1 MGKTTLKSMTL
12 TSKEKVNELQ
22 SGVLYFI
29 DEGKEVRIFEENALP
44 IASSRLLGNI
54 YRYTGE
60 TTNEYKNGAFY
71 NVIKF
76 GENYSWREVY
86 GLNLDL
92 NLDPKTD
99 NDTVEVHF
107 DSTTGKLYCAGGNI
121 ESAENIKV
129 SNRSEFPNIGEKNK
143 IYIAKDEGKIYFFDI
158 EKNNYICI
166 GNNYE
171 NIKIINGG
179 DANATTNTN

>member
-44 IASSRLLGNI
+44 IASSSLLGNI

-121 ESAENIKV
+121 ESAENVKV
-129 SNRSEFPNIGEKNK
+129 FNSYWDFPQPKGEPNK
-143 IYIAKDEGKIYFFDI
+143 IYIDKSELTTYIFDI
-158 EKNNYICI
+158 DTGHYVCI
-166 GNNYE
+166 GDNKE
-171 NIKIINGG
+171 IEIINGG
-179 DANATTNTN
+179 KATWDKQ

>member
-1 MGKTTLKSMTL
+1 METNMGKTTLKSMTL

-44 IASSRLLGNI
+44 IASSSLLGNI

-99 NDTVEVHF
+99 KDTVEVHY
-107 DSTTGKLYCAGGNI
+107 DLQLSDYDRYSSAHSTFLPYLQ
-121 ESAENIKV
+121 
-129 SNRSEFPNIGEKNK
+129 SEQPMHIHLP
-143 IYIAKDEGKIYFFDI
+143 A
-158 EKNNYICI
+158 
-166 GNNYE
+166 
-171 NIKIINGG
+171 
-179 DANATTNTN
+179 AAV

>member
-60 TTNEYKNGAFY
+60 TTNQYRNGAFY

-99 NDTVEVHF
+99 DDTVEVHY
-107 DSTTGKLYCAGGNI
+107 DPKTGKLYCAGGNI
-121 ESAENIKV
+121 ESAENIKIFN
-129 SNRSEFPNIGEKNK
+129 SRFEFPNNGESNK
-143 IYIAKDEGKIYFFDI
+143 IYIAKDESSTWIFDI
-158 EKNNYICI
+158 EKHNYVCI
-166 GNNYE
+166 GNDYK
-171 NIKIINGG
+171 NIEIINGG
-179 DANATTNTN
+179 NANV